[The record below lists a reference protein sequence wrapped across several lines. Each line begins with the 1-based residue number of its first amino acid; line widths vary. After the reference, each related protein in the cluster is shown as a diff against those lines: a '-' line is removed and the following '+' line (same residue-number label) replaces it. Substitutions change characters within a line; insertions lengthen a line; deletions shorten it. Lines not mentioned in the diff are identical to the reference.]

1 MEEFVDN
8 VAKEMEHLHKL
19 AVDNR
24 AKRFQKLWE
33 NMISEKWLSQAWEEI
48 RRNKG
53 SQTPGVDKLTAEDV
67 DLSRIRRLSE
77 RLRSNTYS
85 PIAVRRT
92 YIPKSNGKL
101 RPLGIPSIEDRIVQ
115 QGLRM
120 VLEPIFEADFLP
132 CSHGFRQGHSPHT
145 ALRDV
150 ARMYPR
156 VSWVIEG
163 DIVSCFD
170 NIPHNGL
177 LTAVARRIVDG
188 KVLSLVSAFLKA
200 GYMEYRQYHQTYSG
214 TPQGGII
221 SPLLCNIFL
230 HQLDEYMV
238 SLGANRVQTEKERN
252 QRRSANYLKVSNA
265 ISWARRNL
273 RGNLDRQARRELLTK
288 LEKLEKEQRTA
299 PVYDERHHTKLGYVR
314 YADDFVILVNGTKEE
329 AIDYENKIEGHLAA
343 MGLTLSEEKT
353 SITHWEKPIRFL
365 GYDIHG
371 EQRAKGVQITAVLS
385 IPKEK
390 ERAIRRELVRV
401 ASYHH
406 IPEIDAMMS
415 MSAKFRGWCNYY
427 KYANCPQVVFSR
439 VAQKMWRFYAHFLAR
454 KHRSSMKALLI
465 RAKRNGS
472 LRMITKGTGKRG
484 TFTIDVGKGKRIF
497 LDVFPPKSE
506 QIRQVSNKEN
516 WTVDLKPVNPAG
528 WLRGR
533 SAATRLSALARSN
546 GLCERCQKNPAVQVH
561 HKDRMKAK
569 RSILAKVASDRD
581 QQNQA
586 RALCKECH
594 LEDHHGTWQG

>member
-1 MEEFVDN
+1 MVN

-19 AVDNR
+19 AVDNQDT
-24 AKRFQKLWE
+24 RFPRLWE
-33 NMISEKWLSQAWEEI
+33 KIITEEWLSHAWEEI

-53 SQTPGVDKLTAEDV
+53 SLTPGVDNLTAEDV
-67 DLSRIRRLSE
+67 DLPRIRRLSE
-77 RLRSNTYS
+77 RVRNGTYC
-85 PIAVRRT
+85 PTAVRRT

-101 RPLGIPSIEDRIVQ
+101 RPLGIPSIEDRVVQ

-163 DIVSCFD
+163 DIVGCFD

-177 LTAVARRIVDG
+177 LKAVARRIADG
-188 KVLSLVSAFLKA
+188 KVLSLISAFLKA
-200 GYMEYRQYHQTYSG
+200 GYMEQRQYHQTYSG

-230 HQLDEYMV
+230 HQLDEYMA
-238 SLGANRVQTEKERN
+238 SLGANRVQTKKESN
-252 QRRSANYLKVSNA
+252 LRRSADYRRVDNA
-265 ISWARRNL
+265 IFRARSKL
-273 RGNLDRQARRELLTK
+273 RGNLERQARRELLTI
-288 LEKLEKEQRTA
+288 LEKLEKGLRMT
-299 PVYDERHHTKLGYVR
+299 PMYDERHHTKLGYIR

-329 AIDYENKIEGHLAA
+329 AIDYKNKVEGHLAA

-371 EQRAKGVQITAVLS
+371 VQRAKGVQINAVLS

-390 ERAIRRELVRV
+390 ERAIRRELVRI

-406 IPEIDAMMS
+406 IPEIDGMLS
-415 MSAKFRGWCNYY
+415 
-427 KYANCPQVVFSR
+427 
-439 VAQKMWRFYAHFLAR
+439 H
-454 KHRSSMKALLI
+454 
-465 RAKRNGS
+465 
-472 LRMITKGTGKRG
+472 
-484 TFTIDVGKGKRIF
+484 
-497 LDVFPPKSE
+497 E
-506 QIRQVSNKEN
+506 RQVSRMVQLLQICEQS
-516 WTVDLKPVNPAG
+516 PVSIQ
-528 WLRGR
+528 RG
-533 SAATRLSALARSN
+533 SAEDVVVLCTLPGQKSTRVASKHSCARSRQT
-546 GLCERCQKNPAVQVH
+546 E
-561 HKDRMKAK
+561 
-569 RSILAKVASDRD
+569 
-581 QQNQA
+581 
-586 RALCKECH
+586 
-594 LEDHHGTWQG
+594 GTG

>member
-1 MEEFVDN
+1 MDN

-19 AVDNR
+19 AVDNQ
-24 AKRFQKLWE
+24 AKRFQHLWGYI
-33 NMISEKWLSQAWEEI
+33 ISEKWLSQAWEEI

-53 SQTPGVDKLTAEDV
+53 SQTPGVDNLTAEDV
-67 DLSRIRRLSE
+67 DPPRIRRLSE
-77 RLRSNTYS
+77 RLRNSRYC

-163 DIVSCFD
+163 DIVGCFD

-177 LTAVARRIVDG
+177 IAAVARRIADG

-230 HQLDEYMV
+230 HQLDEYME
-238 SLGANRVQTEKERN
+238 SLGANRVQTKKEES
-252 QRRSANYLKVSNA
+252 QRMSAKYRKVSSA
-265 ISWARRNL
+265 IFRARRNL
-273 RGNLDRQARRELLTK
+273 GGNLDRQARRELLAT
-288 LEKLEKEQRTA
+288 LEKLEKEQRTT
-299 PVYDERHHTKLGYVR
+299 PLYDERHHTKLGYVR

-329 AIDYENKIEGHLAA
+329 AIDYKNKVEGHLAA

-353 SITHWEKPIRFL
+353 SITHWTKPIRFL

-371 EQRAKGVQITAVLS
+371 VQRAKGVQIKAVLS

-401 ASYHH
+401 AGYHH
-406 IPEIDAMMS
+406 IPEIDAMLAMN
-415 MSAKFRGWCNYY
+415 AKFRGWCNYY
-427 KYANCPQVVFSR
+427 KYANNPQAVFVR
-439 VAQKMWRFYAHFLAR
+439 IAQKMWWFYAHFLAR
-454 KHRSSMKALLI
+454 KHRSSIKALL
-465 RAKRNGS
+465 RKVKTNGS
-472 LRMITKGTGKRG
+472 HRRITKGTSKRG
-484 TFTIDVGKGKRIF
+484 TFTIDVGKGKRIY

-506 QIRQVSNKEN
+506 EIRMVSNKEN
-516 WTVDLKPVNPAG
+516 WTVDLKPVNPNK
-528 WLRGR
+528 WLQGR
-533 SAATRLSALARSN
+533 SAATRLSALVRSN
-546 GLCERCQKNPAVQVH
+546 RLCERCQKNPVAQVH
-561 HKDRMKAK
+561 HKNRMKSK
-569 RSILAKVASDRD
+569 RSILGKVASDRD
-581 QQNQA
+581 QRNQA

-594 LEDHHGTWQG
+594 LEDHQGTWQG